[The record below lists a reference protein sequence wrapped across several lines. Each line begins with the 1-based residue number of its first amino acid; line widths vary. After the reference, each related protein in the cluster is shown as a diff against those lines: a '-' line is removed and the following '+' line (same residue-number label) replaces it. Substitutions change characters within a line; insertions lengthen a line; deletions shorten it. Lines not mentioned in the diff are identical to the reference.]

1 MNLQFLPLL
10 SLIALCKAE
19 ATADPDSQFEY
30 GIFGTA
36 NHAVQTPSHVLQ
48 TSPHII
54 QAPRNLVQTPVHVQR
69 PVERSCKVEMITI
82 SRTNCRVE
90 FDEECT
96 TEEKVVG
103 DKVTYEKECE
113 EEEVEECKP
122 VHYIPRQV
130 TVFILI

>member
-1 MNLQFLPLL
+1 MNLQISPLL
-10 SLIALCKAE
+10 CLIAICKAE

-36 NHAVQTPSHVLQ
+36 NQVVQTPSHVLQ

-54 QAPRNLVQTPVHVQR
+54 QTPRNLVQTPVHVQR

-90 FDEECT
+90 FDEECN
-96 TEEKVVG
+96 TEEKIVG

-113 EEEVEECKP
+113 EKEVEECKP

-130 TVFILI
+130 GIFILI